1 MHVFEADRDSFP
13 LLAPDGLTVII
24 MPRPSLFNHETA
36 QVIVPF
42 SSYLWNH
49 DAAQF
54 HPVRFND
61 KVRISWYPPPRYSP
75 DGELFACLPEEKKTP
90 TSESETHEL
99 AILSPGFQRSRRME
113 LPSHLP

>member
-1 MHVFEADRDSFP
+1 MADTFACLS
-13 LLAPDGLTVII
+13 TT
-24 MPRPSLFNHETA
+24 LFNHETA

-42 SSYLWNH
+42 SSYPWNH

-99 AILSPGFQRSRRME
+99 AILSPGFQRPRRME